1 VAMLHLIE
9 GPVGAGK
16 STYAGKL
23 ALSEGAVHLN
33 LDEWMV
39 NLFSADRPAEGFI
52 TWYGERKD
60 RCIEQIWRVTERLLE
75 ADISTVLELG
85 LVQRAARDHFYGR
98 VDAAGYALKIHVLDA
113 GVETRHRRVRARNE
127 TGSGTFRMVVSDE
140 IFELA
145 NRAWEAPDA
154 GEQGA
159 RDIVWLHT
167 D

>member
-1 VAMLHLIE
+1 MAILHLIE

-16 STYAGKL
+16 STYAGRL
-23 ALSEGAVHLN
+23 ALTEGGVHLN

-39 NLFSADRPAEGFI
+39 TLFSPDRPAEGFMA
-52 TWYGERKD
+52 WYAERKE
-60 RCIEQIWRVTERLLE
+60 RCIEQIWRVTERLMDS
-75 ADISTVLELG
+75 DIPTILELG
-85 LVQRAARDHFYGR
+85 LVQRAARAHFYER
-98 VDAAGYALKIHVLDA
+98 VDAAGYALKVHLLEA
-113 GVETRHRRVRARNE
+113 PVETRRQRVVRRNE

-154 GEQGA
+154 AECEA
-159 RDIVWLHT
+159 RDIECVRT

>member
-1 VAMLHLIE
+1 MTVLHLIE

-39 NLFSADRPAEGFI
+39 NLFSADRPAEGFM
-52 TWYGERKD
+52 TWYAERKD
-60 RCIEQIWRVTERLLE
+60 RCIEQIWRVAERLLE
-75 ADISTVLELG
+75 ADISAVLELG

-98 VDAAGYALKIHVLDA
+98 VDAAGHTLKVHVLDA
-113 GVETRHRRVRARNE
+113 DVETRRQRVRLRNE
-127 TGSGTFRMVVSDE
+127 TGSGTYRMVVPDE

-154 GEQGA
+154 AECEA
-159 RDIVWLHT
+159 RDIHRVLT